1 MDLVTLEEIRQ
12 VKYRYL
18 RCVDLKLWDELAEVF
33 TPDAT
38 VDYGTPVYGKP
49 LKIAGRDE
57 IVAFL
62 RAKLGPDMITVHR
75 AGQPEITVDPSGGT
89 ASGTWSFEDTVI
101 ATEHRIVIVGAA
113 FYQDRY
119 ERGEDGR
126 WRIAHTGYVR
136 TYEAMLSLDDL
147 PSFRITAKLA
157 AEGAEGTGAD
167 RAGADRAGADRAGA
181 AAGTGADRAGADRA
195 GADRAGADR
204 AGADRAGADRAGAG
218 VADTAVR

>member
-38 VDYGTPVYGKP
+38 VDYGTLVYGQP
-49 LKIAGRDE
+49 LKITGRDE
-57 IVAFL
+57 IIAYL
-62 RAKLGPDMITVHR
+62 RDKLGPDVITVHS
-75 AGQPEITVDPSGGT
+75 AGQPEITVDGEV

-101 ATEHRIVIVGAA
+101 ATEHRVVVKGAA

-119 ERGEDGR
+119 ERGADGR

-136 TYEAMLSLDDL
+136 TYEAMMSLDDL
-147 PSFRITAKLA
+147 PSFRLTNKPEA
-157 AEGAEGTGAD
+157 
-167 RAGADRAGADRAGA
+167 AGAR
-181 AAGTGADRAGADRA
+181 
-195 GADRAGADR
+195 
-204 AGADRAGADRAGAG
+204 
-218 VADTAVR
+218 